1 LVGVHW
7 THLALCD
14 GGCTFFPSAGSCETA
29 DAISGN
35 SAVASD
41 DLGRETPRLKL
52 TTPKFAET
60 FGKMSTLRTTYS
72 AAIGASRFTIARRGA
87 AEKLHSAAQRVYDN
101 IITSYASP
109 ELRTSKSQ
117 SC

>member
-1 LVGVHW
+1 LIGVHW
-7 THLALCD
+7 THLALRNGDCS
-14 GGCTFFPSAGSCETA
+14 FFPSH
-29 DAISGN
+29 GN
-35 SAVASD
+35 SAVTD
-41 DLGRETPRLKL
+41 DIDRETPRLKL

>member
-1 LVGVHW
+1 MRSPSITARIRKVGAASGFGDIGGAPMGSWSAFIGHIS
-7 THLALCD
+7 LCA
-14 GGCTFFPSAGSCETA
+14 TAAARFSHPQASCETA

-35 SAVASD
+35 SAVAFD

-72 AAIGASRFTIARRGA
+72 AAMGARRFTIAR
-87 AEKLHSAAQRVYDN
+87 
-101 IITSYASP
+101 
-109 ELRTSKSQ
+109 
-117 SC
+117 